1 MVGLNGSEDP
11 RNDKREKCKNKK
23 GQKKIKGK
31 TNKLFPCTYFGFTLR
46 SFLLLAGA
54 LGAI

>member
-1 MVGLNGSEDP
+1 MKQDIAIFTPMANE
-11 RNDKREKCKNKK
+11 EKNAKK
-23 GQKKIKGK
+23 YVYFFFLGK
-31 TNKLFPCTYFGFTLR
+31 QINWFPCTYFGFTLR